1 MKGQELTVLVQVN
14 VKVLLGLELPSHL
27 GGVDI
32 LEASLLAGNRRFVFH
47 VVFFYRFASVFLRFI
62 V

>member
-1 MKGQELTVLVQVN
+1 MLVQVN